1 MLFENRHNQ
10 SYHVGRLNAWLGQ
23 IAGLLTG
30 MASTCF
36 VGSLVIPLLNGD
48 WPSSP
53 GLWFVAGVVL
63 FLAALLTVNLLCVED
78 E

>member
-10 SYHVGRLNAWLGQ
+10 RYQAERLNAWLGQ
-23 IAGLLTG
+23 IAGLLTS
-30 MASTCF
+30 MASTCI
-36 VGSLVIPLLNGD
+36 VGSMVIPLLNGD

-53 GLWFVAGVVL
+53 GLWFAAGVIL
-63 FLAALLTVNLLCVED
+63 FLSALLTVNFLSVEV